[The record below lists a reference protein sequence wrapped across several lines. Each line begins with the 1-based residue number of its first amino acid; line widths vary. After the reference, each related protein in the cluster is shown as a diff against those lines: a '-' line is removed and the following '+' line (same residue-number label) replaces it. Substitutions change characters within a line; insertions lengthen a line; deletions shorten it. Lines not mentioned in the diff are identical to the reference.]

1 VPSFGLDDYVEAEV
15 LVTPRRDQQPIFKVS
30 GERFAVAAVCKLILE
45 AAEHFSKIQEVRQ
58 FKSEIG
64 AIGAALPGNTFSS
77 DIVLMRLAVPHHL
90 VGILIGWKGQN
101 AQAIKLETNV
111 EIVSPKR
118 FSAPI
123 FQLID
128 SFENALK
135 AKSRID

>member
-1 VPSFGLDDYVEAEV
+1 
-15 LVTPRRDQQPIFKVS
+15 
-30 GERFAVAAVCKLILE
+30 
-45 AAEHFSKIQEVRQ
+45 
-58 FKSEIG
+58 
-64 AIGAALPGNTFSS
+64 
-77 DIVLMRLAVPHHL
+77 MPHHI
-90 VGILIGWKGQN
+90 VGLLIGWKGQKI
-101 AQAIKLETNV
+101 QAIKLETNV